1 MSDRNRVAIQNDRP
15 RVDVRAKVTGS
26 AKYTADRYLP
36 RMIYAKF
43 IRAPFGAGTVASI
56 DVEAARKVPGVLEV
70 EYTDKRAPRYVGDRM
85 GYIVAES
92 REAIADA
99 IEALALKFNAA
110 KARTSP
116 QELFGGVPDA
126 ADAELDKAFA
136 TPDAV
141 TVEATYTTQ
150 VQTHSA
156 LETHG
161 GVVDH
166 KGESAIV
173 YGSTQGIFAYLEGI
187 TGPVELDASKVT
199 VIAEY
204 VGGGFGAKFGPDAE
218 GALAGRL
225 AKKYQRPVKVML
237 DRKEEHLDTGY
248 RPGSIQYMKVA
259 AAKDGKILGARIHK
273 ASTGGHQPGGGGVR
287 NPYCYDFGHVN
298 DSDEDITLH
307 VCMPRAFRAP
317 GCPQGAF
324 AVESM
329 IDELAAACGMDP
341 IEFRKKNETSDR
353 RRRQYDIGAEL
364 IGWSE
369 RKADGAWAG
378 RVKTGFGCGSGDW
391 GIWPTQCR
399 ADATIHRTG
408 KVEVRCGVQDIGTG
422 TMTLVAEIAADELG
436 LDRDMIEPKVGST
449 AYPEGPGSGG
459 SVTARAVAPAVR
471 DACAKARTSLLEA
484 VAYAWGTD
492 SGSVKY
498 ESGGFVAKD
507 GRKATWAEACAVL
520 PQGGVTEQ
528 GRVRQERLGTGVS
541 DTVQFARVDVDTE
554 TGIVMVRKVVA
565 VQACGRPV
573 SRLLVENQIIGG
585 VIQGISFALFED
597 RRLDGRTGAMLNA
610 NLEWY
615 KIAGARDIPEITPV
629 IDATPEDT
637 GVRPLGEPSTIPTAG
652 AIANAVANAT
662 GARVRSLPITPQRVL
677 EALDARKETRA

>member
-1 MSDRNRVAIQNDRP
+1 MSVDNRVAIQNDRP
-15 RVDVRAKVTGS
+15 RVDVRAKVTGA
-26 AKYTADRYLP
+26 AKYTADRFLP

-43 IRAPFGAGTVASI
+43 IRAPFGAGTVASL
-56 DVEAARKVPGVLEV
+56 DLEAARAVKGILEV
-70 EYTDKRAPRYVGDRM
+70 EYSDRRAPRYAGDRM
-85 GYIVAES
+85 GYIVGES

-99 IEALALKFNAA
+99 MEALALRFTPGRP
-110 KARTSP
+110 RTNP
-116 QELFGGVPDA
+116 QDLFGGVPEASDP
-126 ADAELDKAFA
+126 ELEKAFA
-136 TPDAV
+136 TPGAV
-141 TVEATYTTQ
+141 IVEATYTTQ

-187 TGPVELDASKVT
+187 APAVGLDASKVT
-199 VIAEY
+199 VLAEY

-218 GALAGRL
+218 GSLAGRL

-237 DRKEEHLDTGY
+237 DRKEEHLDSGY

-259 AAKDGKILGARIHK
+259 ASRDGRILGARIHK
-273 ASTGGHQPGGGGVR
+273 ASIGGHQPGGGGVR
-287 NPYCYDFGHVN
+287 NPYCYNFGHVN
-298 DSDEDITLH
+298 ATDEDITLH
-307 VCMPRAFRAP
+307 VCMPRAMRAP

-329 IDELAAACGMDP
+329 IDELAAACGIDP

-364 IGWSE
+364 IGWGD
-369 RKADGAWAG
+369 RKPDGAWPG
-378 RVKTGFGCGSGDW
+378 RVKTGFGCGSADW
-391 GIWPTQCR
+391 GIWPTQCS
-399 ADATIHRTG
+399 ASATIHRTG

-422 TMTLVAEIAADELG
+422 TMTLVAEVAADELG

-471 DACAKARTSLLEA
+471 DACAKARASLLEA
-484 VAYAWGTD
+484 VAYAWSTD

-498 ESGGFVAKD
+498 EGGAFVARD

-573 SRLLVENQIIGG
+573 SRLPVENQITGG

-610 NLEWY
+610 NLEAY
-615 KIAGARDIPEITPV
+615 KIAGARDIPEIIPV

-637 GVRPLGEPSTIPTAG
+637 GVRPLGEPTVIPTAG